1 MVWGGS
7 MRKPMVIPVTGKRSI
22 VTIGFCPCWDMTYC
36 INGLEWGDHKQV
48 SKPTLVPAGK
58 ALNVSKA
65 LAWMGNQSA
74 AAGLWGQ
81 DDYSEAQKEW
91 VKWTEYV
98 KPSFTT
104 VPGRTRRNLTLIDSL
119 NYREIHLREHS
130 ELSSR
135 QALQDLRSDLRKI
148 VNKDS
153 LCVFAGLFPDEE
165 FLSQALSII
174 QDCQRRNGRIVM
186 DTSGAPMEEA
196 LTRGNVWLI
205 KPNVEELG
213 ELVGENIPNR
223 ADKLSQAGRLLLN
236 RVEMILISRGE
247 KGAILLSQ
255 DATLRA
261 QCVSRARQVI
271 STVGCG
277 DYLLAGFL
285 KGMIRN
291 RNLETAL
298 KTAIQAATAKAWGWT
313 ESISWPL
320 AASKIKVNIR

>member
-1 MVWGGS
+1 
-7 MRKPMVIPVTGKRSI
+7 
-22 VTIGFCPCWDMTYC
+22 
-36 INGLEWGDHKQV
+36 
-48 SKPTLVPAGK
+48 
-58 ALNVSKA
+58 
-65 LAWMGNQSA
+65 
-74 AAGLWGQ
+74 
-81 DDYSEAQKEW
+81 
-91 VKWTEYV
+91 
-98 KPSFTT
+98 
-104 VPGRTRRNLTLIDSL
+104 
-119 NYREIHLREHS
+119 
-130 ELSSR
+130 
-135 QALQDLRSDLRKI
+135 
-148 VNKDS
+148 
-153 LCVFAGLFPDEE
+153 
-165 FLSQALSII
+165 
-174 QDCQRRNGRIVM
+174 M
-186 DTSGAPMEEA
+186 DTSGAPMKEA

-223 ADKLSQAGRLLLN
+223 ADQLSQAGRLLLN

-261 QCVSRARQVI
+261 QCISRGRQVI

-285 KGMIRN
+285 KGMIKN

-313 ESISWPL
+313 ESISWPQ